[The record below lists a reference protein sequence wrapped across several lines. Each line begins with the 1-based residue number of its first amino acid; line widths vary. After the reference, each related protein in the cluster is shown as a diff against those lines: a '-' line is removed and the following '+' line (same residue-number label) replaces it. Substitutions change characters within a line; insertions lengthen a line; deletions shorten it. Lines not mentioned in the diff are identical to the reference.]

1 MQRVNESEREF
12 RFGDSG
18 PKYLFRGPRI
28 EWGILILKPG
38 GSLGGHYHKE
48 VEETFYFLEGK
59 AKLLIDGAEYLA
71 GAGEAFRLE
80 PGEKHDILNGSNFPL
95 RAIFIKCPYKPDD
108 KISL

>member
-1 MQRVNESEREF
+1 MERVNEKDREF

-18 PKYLFRGPRI
+18 PKYLFRGPRM

-38 GSLGGHYHKE
+38 ESLGAHYHRE

-59 AKLLIDGAEYLA
+59 AKLLIDDAEYLA
-71 GAGEAFRLE
+71 GAGDAFRLG
-80 PGEKHDILNGSNFPL
+80 PGDKHDILNDSPSPV
-95 RAIFIKCPYKPDD
+95 RAVFIKCPYKPED

>member
-1 MQRVNESEREF
+1 VERVNERDREF

-38 GSLGGHYHKE
+38 ESLGAHYHRE
-48 VEETFYFLEGK
+48 VEETFYFVEGK
-59 AKLLIDGAEYLA
+59 AKLFVDDTEFLA
-71 GAGEAFRLE
+71 GTGDAFRLE
-80 PGEKHDILNGSNFPL
+80 PGDKHDILNESQFPV
-95 RAIFIKCPYKPDD
+95 RAVFIKCPYKPED

>member
-1 MQRVNESEREF
+1 MERVSEGEREF

-38 GSLGGHYHKE
+38 GSLGGHYHRE

-59 AKLLIDGAEYLA
+59 ARLFINDVEFLA
-71 GAGEAFRLE
+71 GAGEAFRLD
-80 PGEKHDILNGSNFPL
+80 PGDRHDILNGSDLPL
-95 RAIFIKCPYKPDD
+95 RAIFIKCPYKPED
-108 KISL
+108 KVNL